1 MKMKILS
8 FAPKYYGKK
17 RWPVMALELCSKS
30 QKCVNAAYK
39 KVKIAK
45 VKIAK
50 VKIAEVCKCSV
61 QKSENWDKSNN

>member
-8 FAPKYYGKK
+8 FAPKYGQK
-17 RWPVMALELCSKS
+17 RWQVMAIELCSKS

-39 KVKIAK
+39 K

>member
-17 RWPVMALELCSKS
+17 RWQVMAIELCSKS

-39 KVKIAK
+39 KVKIGTKATIEFPHSIPGIETLK
-45 VKIAK
+45 FL
-50 VKIAEVCKCSV
+50 
-61 QKSENWDKSNN
+61 KSKK